1 LNIGYVNRVA
11 CFVEGSRNR
20 HLFAVVLLCI
30 LLIIEEM
37 PARFA
42 IGRLACEQ
50 GKLSGWEFYDL
61 ARECLICLLGWLL
74 LRLLWGWLLLPRL
87 LGLWLLL
94 PGVVATLGSQ
104 ARGGNAEGRRKNQ
117 CERLS
122 RMIDSRLHIFI
133 HYSFTVY
140 LRLRCDD
147 RCSAKVKILEN
158 ASPLE
163 SIPFLDA
170 LLAISLRGKIV
181 SASL

>member
-61 ARECLICLLGWLL
+61 ARECLICLPGWLRLRLLWGWLL
-74 LRLLWGWLLLPRL
+74 LSWLLLGWLLLPRL

-122 RMIDSRLHIFI
+122 RMIGSHLHIFI
-133 HYSFTVY
+133 QYSFTVY

-158 ASPLE
+158 ASPWKAFP
-163 SIPFLDA
+163 S
-170 LLAISLRGKIV
+170 
-181 SASL
+181 